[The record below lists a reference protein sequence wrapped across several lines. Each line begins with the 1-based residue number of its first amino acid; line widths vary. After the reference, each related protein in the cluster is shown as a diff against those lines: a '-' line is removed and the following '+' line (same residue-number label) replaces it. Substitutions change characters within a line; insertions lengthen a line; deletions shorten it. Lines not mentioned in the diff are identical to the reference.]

1 MFSKLNS
8 YVLSGIDILPIII
21 EVSIAPGL
29 PKFEIIGLAD
39 TAIKE
44 SKERIFKSILAN
56 GYTIPPGNITINL
69 APAKIKK
76 KGSIYD
82 LPIAL
87 GILIA
92 SQQII
97 NKRKLENF
105 IIAGELSLDGLIR
118 EVEGL
123 FSAALHFDKEK
134 QYIIPEKNINEVYS
148 LGNENIYPCQS
159 FQQAI
164 EIISEKKQSNLFEIL
179 PKQQKKKEN
188 NSQSK
193 AIMDYGEVIGNEMA
207 KFAIQLSVIEK
218 LNILFIGPPGC
229 GKTMLAKRLPTILPK
244 LNNEDSLM
252 ITKIYK
258 AVENIDYIIKDTPFR
273 IVHSSVSDIGLLGG
287 GHYPKPGE
295 LSLSHKGYLFLDE
308 LSEYKKDTL
317 QSLRIPIEQKLIKI
331 NRVEQTITYPCDVTL
346 IACTN
351 PCTCGYYGD
360 TVKMCRCNQNSL
372 HRFYSKLSGPLLDRF
387 DMTIFINQFDRETL
401 ENSQKIDSQQM
412 IKNIE
417 VANQN
422 RGNFEFDYLKIDLKE
437 SFYRYPIFK
446 NTLGLAL
453 DKKFISLR
461 KVKSILRTCKT
472 LQLYH
477 NEKLNEDIILQAID
491 LCRDK
496 VAGLL
501 NGI

>member
-1 MFSKLNS
+1 MFSKLHS
-8 YVLSGIDILPIII
+8 YVLSGIDILPITI

-44 SKERIFKSILAN
+44 SKERIFKSILTN

-92 SQQII
+92 SKQII
-97 NKRKLENF
+97 NKKDLEKC
-105 IIAGELSLDGLIR
+105 IVAGELSLDGLIR

-123 FSAALHFDKEK
+123 FSAALHFDESK

-148 LGNENIYPCQS
+148 LGNQNIFPCKS
-159 FQQAI
+159 FQEAI
-164 EIISEKKQSNLFEIL
+164 EIVAEETQINLLEIL
-179 PKQQKKKEN
+179 PKQNKNQQEQKPQKTT
-188 NSQSK
+188 
-193 AIMDYGEVIGNEMA
+193 MDYGEVIGNEIA

-244 LNNEDSLM
+244 LNHQDSLV

-258 AVENIDYIIKDTPFR
+258 TVENIDYIIDDTPFR

-401 ENSQKIDSQQM
+401 ENSKTIDSKQM
-412 IKNIE
+412 MKNIQS
-417 VANQN
+417 ANDN
-422 RGNFEFDYLKIDLKE
+422 RKLFEFDYLKIDLKE
-437 SFYRYPIFK
+437 SFSRYPVFR

-461 KVKSILRTCKT
+461 KVKSILKTCKA

-477 NEKLNEDIILQAID
+477 NQQLNEDIVLEAIE

>member
-1 MFSKLNS
+1 MFSKLHS
-8 YVLSGIDILPIII
+8 YVLSGIDVLPIVI

-44 SKERIFKSILAN
+44 SKERIFKSILIN

-97 NKRKLENF
+97 NKKDLEKF

-123 FSAALHFDKEK
+123 FSAALYFEDKK
-134 QYIIPEKNINEVYS
+134 QYIIPNKNINEVYS
-148 LGNENIYPCQS
+148 LGNKNIFPCKS
-159 FQQAI
+159 FQEAI
-164 EIISEKKQSNLFEIL
+164 EIISEKKEVNLLEML
-179 PKQQKKKEN
+179 PKKDSQQNSKEE
-188 NSQSK
+188 QK
-193 AIMDYGEVIGNEMA
+193 TTMDYGEVIGNEIA
-207 KFAIQLSVIEK
+207 KFAIQLSVLEK

-244 LNNEDSLM
+244 LNHEDSLV

-258 AVENIDYIIKDTPFR
+258 AVENIDYIIEDTPFR

-387 DMTIFINQFDRETL
+387 DMTVFINQFDRETL
-401 ENSQKIDSQQM
+401 ENSKNIDSKTMMTNIQSANDNR
-412 IKNIE
+412 KN
-417 VANQN
+417 
-422 RGNFEFDYLKIDLKE
+422 FKFDYLHLDLKE
-437 SFYRYPIFK
+437 SFNRYPIFK

-461 KVKSILRTCKT
+461 KVKSILKTCKA

-477 NEKLNEDIILQAID
+477 NENLNEDIILQAID

-496 VAGLL
+496 VVGLL
-501 NGI
+501 NNI